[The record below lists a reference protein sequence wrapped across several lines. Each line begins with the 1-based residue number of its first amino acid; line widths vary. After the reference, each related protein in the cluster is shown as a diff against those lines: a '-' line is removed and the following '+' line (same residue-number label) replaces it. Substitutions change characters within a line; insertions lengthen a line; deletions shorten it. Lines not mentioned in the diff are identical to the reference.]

1 MIIKQ
6 SVVDVLMFL
15 FEQYLGDDNTVLDE
29 RDDMHNRLEEMGF
42 ENPEI
47 NQAFDWLEN
56 LALLQGESEIYT
68 PCREDSLR
76 IFSEEERNLLNE
88 DCCGFLI
95 YLEQTGIL
103 TSVTREVVLD
113 RVIALNHELDI
124 EQLKWIAMIIL
135 HTHPGEE
142 NAFAWMESLVFDE
155 IVDYMH

>member
-15 FEQYLGDDNTVLDE
+15 FERYLGEDDTVMDE
-29 RDDMHNRLEEMGF
+29 RDDMHHRLEEMGF
-42 ENPEI
+42 EPREI
-47 NQAFDWLEN
+47 NQAFDWLED
-56 LALLQGESEIYT
+56 LAVLQGEAELGT
-68 PCREDSLR
+68 PCQSKSMR
-76 IFSEEERNLLNE
+76 IFSEEEKIVLNE
-88 DCCGFLI
+88 DCRGFLI

-103 TSVTREVVLD
+103 TPVTREVVLD

-155 IVDYMH
+155 IVDYMQ